1 MVIAVDMPP
10 PPPSLEQAESSY
22 VSSATRK
29 ELPNVALTARLEAV
43 RDSGK
48 SLGIQTGI
56 NRQMYF
62 MKMALQ
68 KHEREMDTVYDFGR
82 LMIQGRVVP
91 PIITELRDQY
101 HQEGDTVIKLSG
113 VQYNIE
119 QQARFSSVPPTWKQY
134 FEYGTGNTNY
144 TNITLGLQ
152 ISGDEEHLFR
162 QSIRDGYQEGIEA
175 ANTMFKQS
183 FERLNRD
190 YTGMLRFD
198 TYVKRGMISM
208 PIIAT
213 ADIEMT
219 NTGSRLV
226 LDEQLLRITVMPS
239 FNSDINNWKTW
250 VKPAAQ
256 VQKMKDLRI
265 IVDSDARR
273 LLQKE

>member
-1 MVIAVDMPP
+1 MAIDADNIPL
-10 PPPSLEQAESSY
+10 PPSLSEAESAY
-22 VSSATRK
+22 VRSATRK
-29 ELPNVALTARLEAV
+29 ELPNIALTARLEAV

-62 MKMALQ
+62 MKLALQ

-134 FEYGTGNTNY
+134 FEYGSGNTNY
-144 TNITLGLQ
+144 SNITLGLQ

-162 QSIRDGYQEGIEA
+162 QSIRDGYQEGIDA

-239 FNSDINNWKTW
+239 FNSDINHWKTW

-265 IVDSDARR
+265 MVDSDTRK
-273 LLQKE
+273 LLQKD

>member
-1 MVIAVDMPP
+1 M
-10 PPPSLEQAESSY
+10 
-22 VSSATRK
+22 
-29 ELPNVALTARLEAV
+29 
-43 RDSGK
+43 
-48 SLGIQTGI
+48 
-56 NRQMYF
+56 
-62 MKMALQ
+62 
-68 KHEREMDTVYDFGR
+68 
-82 LMIQGRVVP
+82 
-91 PIITELRDQY
+91 
-101 HQEGDTVIKLSG
+101 
-113 VQYNIE
+113 
-119 QQARFSSVPPTWKQY
+119 
-134 FEYGTGNTNY
+134 
-144 TNITLGLQ
+144 Q

-162 QSIRDGYQEGIEA
+162 QSIRDGYQEGIDA

-239 FNSDINNWKTW
+239 FNSDINHWKTW

-265 IVDSDARR
+265 MVDSDTRK
-273 LLQKE
+273 LLQKD

>member
-62 MKMALQ
+62 MKLALQ

-134 FEYGTGNTNY
+134 FEYGSGNTNY
-144 TNITLGLQ
+144 SNITLGLQ

-162 QSIRDGYQEGIEA
+162 QSIRDGYQEGIDA

-198 TYVKRGMISM
+198 TYVKRGMI
-208 PIIAT
+208 
-213 ADIEMT
+213 
-219 NTGSRLV
+219 
-226 LDEQLLRITVMPS
+226 
-239 FNSDINNWKTW
+239 
-250 VKPAAQ
+250 
-256 VQKMKDLRI
+256 
-265 IVDSDARR
+265 
-273 LLQKE
+273 

>member
-62 MKMALQ
+62 MKLALQ

-134 FEYGTGNTNY
+134 FEYGSGNTNY
-144 TNITLGLQ
+144 SNITLGLQ

-162 QSIRDGYQEGIEA
+162 QSIRDGYQEGIDA

-239 FNSDINNWKTW
+239 FNSDINHWK
-250 VKPAAQ
+250 
-256 VQKMKDLRI
+256 RG
-265 IVDSDARR
+265 
-273 LLQKE
+273 